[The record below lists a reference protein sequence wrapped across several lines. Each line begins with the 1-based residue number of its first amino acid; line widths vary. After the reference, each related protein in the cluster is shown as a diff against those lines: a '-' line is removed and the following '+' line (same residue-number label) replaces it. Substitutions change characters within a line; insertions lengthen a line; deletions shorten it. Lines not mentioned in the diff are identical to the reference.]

1 MVSYDGNK
9 IVYTLENGLA
19 KANAV
24 ETGPTSMGRIVIT
37 KGLAS
42 GKNIIIEGQE
52 LITDGMKV
60 KVEGRGDTK

>member
-1 MVSYDGNK
+1 VSYDGTK
-9 IVYTLENGLA
+9 IVYTLEDGLA

-24 ETGPTSMGRIVIT
+24 ETGSVSMGKIVIT

-42 GKNIIIEGQE
+42 SKEIIIEGQE